1 MSKLFFN
8 EDAKLSTS
16 FLRAN
21 NTDGHNKLPRSVWTS
36 CRNRV
41 HNYIKFMRTRSG
53 YVQSISA
60 DSVGGVSSGVQW
72 YNNTKSF
79 FNMLGSVWF
88 SNLDI
93 MVNNIRY
100 LHDDGNKLEQPNI
113 ANKSDKSNESKQ
125 CDKSTNELNHNCT
138 NDLCRICNGT
148 GSDCANNDGDHNR
161 VEWDYV
167 KIRKSIWEQ
176 QSTSS
181 KRYYDDVGYR

>member
-1 MSKLFFN
+1 
-8 EDAKLSTS
+8 
-16 FLRAN
+16 
-21 NTDGHNKLPRSVWTS
+21 
-36 CRNRV
+36 
-41 HNYIKFMRTRSG
+41 MRTRSG

-60 DSVGGVSSGVQW
+60 DSVGGVSSGIQW

-79 FNMLGSVWF
+79 FNMFGSVWF

-113 ANKSDKSNESKQ
+113 ANKSDKSNESKLGS
-125 CDKSTNELNHNCT
+125 KSAEHNCSGT
-138 NDLCRICNGT
+138 PNRNCNCT

-176 QSTSS
+176 QSASS